1 MIRVKDFLR
10 FFLFGS
16 MIMVTAVRAD
26 INLWVMS
33 FDNLHSDSEI
43 KWLKEGFVDFIVDH
57 YADNDYVRAY
67 RSEKLDE
74 TLSVIKRNP
83 AYQNARN
90 YVVSGAYHRD
100 KGEFIVDLQLT
111 DLKTWETLAKKQVH
125 EKSSDLE
132 QLIMTVNKAL
142 DEIVDPRVKES
153 IKTNAGEEKTP
164 EQEVFDVG
172 KDKNLEDIREMTVA
186 TKDIGSALDKL
197 LADFQE
203 KPEQYRE
210 PEPFSQN
217 QFSQDAFTD
226 RVRDFV
232 RETHSFEQ
240 TMNFILN
247 DPYEINIG
255 EPTIQRLPMNSQ
267 SVLLSFR
274 IDYRIKMEIVRE
286 MIETLKIKGKK
297 EGETYIEYSFS
308 GNDYLF
314 TSDFI
319 KRVAY
324 GQYRYFPV
332 VSLKD
337 ENGNAVSR
345 IIDAPG
351 TIDQIK
357 HFNPMFNI
365 AAGPW
370 TMTIYLVKGVQEIDY
385 ELTLPIR
392 TVAKISQ
399 VSIDMMTEDEI
410 VQLVEK

>member
-1 MIRVKDFLR
+1 MGSEMCIR
-10 FFLFGS
+10 
-16 MIMVTAVRAD
+16 
-26 INLWVMS
+26 
-33 FDNLHSDSEI
+33 
-43 KWLKEGFVDFIVDH
+43 
-57 YADNDYVRAY
+57 
-67 RSEKLDE
+67 
-74 TLSVIKRNP
+74 
-83 AYQNARN
+83 
-90 YVVSGAYHRD
+90 
-100 KGEFIVDLQLT
+100 
-111 DLKTWETLAKKQVH
+111 
-125 EKSSDLE
+125 
-132 QLIMTVNKAL
+132 
-142 DEIVDPRVKES
+142 
-153 IKTNAGEEKTP
+153 
-164 EQEVFDVG
+164 
-172 KDKNLEDIREMTVA
+172 
-186 TKDIGSALDKL
+186 
-197 LADFQE
+197 
-203 KPEQYRE
+203 
-210 PEPFSQN
+210 
-217 QFSQDAFTD
+217 D
-226 RVRDFV
+226 R
-232 RETHSFEQ
+232 
-240 TMNFILN
+240 
-247 DPYEINIG
+247 
-255 EPTIQRLPMNSQ
+255 
-267 SVLLSFR
+267 
-274 IDYRIKMEIVRE
+274 
-286 MIETLKIKGKK
+286 
-297 EGETYIEYSFS
+297 YSFS

>member
-1 MIRVKDFLR
+1 MKDFLR

-164 EQEVFDVG
+164 EQEVFDAG